1 MLPACSAMMIS
12 MKLDDGGEVH
22 NHDVMLTDVV
32 GEWLKRGSVVKTND
46 DVVVMVEETI
56 LDAQKTFEEQQ
67 ITEGKVLKVMSKGQA
82 LAIAI
87 GGKRKK
93 ANSDRRAAQKAKKQE
108 AAKGVAGE
116 AMARGSTQAAQEQQA
131 AAQVPAFTHALIS

>member
-1 MLPACSAMMIS
+1 MVSI
-12 MKLDDGGEVH
+12 KLDDGREVH
-22 NHDVMLTDVV
+22 NHDVTLTDVV
-32 GEWLKRGSVVKTND
+32 GEWLKRDSVVKTDND

-67 ITEGKVLKVMSKGQA
+67 IKEGKVLKVISKGQA

-93 ANSDRRAAQKAKKQE
+93 ANSDRRAAQKAKRQE